1 MKIPL
6 GGWCLIEAS
15 DAWQGES
22 SSCDSISD
30 DKLRYPSYA
39 FIDAEY
45 IETWSDLM
53 LSLMSYRL
61 IV

>member
-1 MKIPL
+1 MMPQ
-6 GGWCLIEAS
+6 EAS
-15 DAWQGES
+15 DAWKGES